1 MMAEIYHN
9 KIKNREKAKEYYQ
22 KIIFEHA
29 SSIHLVD
36 ARKRYR
42 KLRGDK
48 I

>member
-9 KIKNREKAKEYYQ
+9 KIKNKDKAQEYYQ
-22 KIIFEHA
+22 KIIFEH
-29 SSIHLVD
+29 SSSNHLVD

-48 I
+48 M